1 MGKGLGRSEVLFG
14 ALPSVP
20 QTEFT
25 KWHKRHFNVMTTP
38 DMFPEPKHQSE
49 TVAFEPT
56 RRAGLERLEKFI
68 TRTGAHYAGQRNY
81 DYGPTNRSSVS
92 ALSPWIKH
100 RLITQE
106 DVLTQTLAHHSLSAS
121 MKFVQE
127 VFWRSYFK
135 GWMEQHPS
143 VWHGYLSGLEVALE
157 AIESNKF
164 HKTDYDE
171 AIAGHTGI
179 DCFDHWCDELKET
192 GYLHNH
198 ARMWF
203 ASIWIFT
210 LRLPWELGAEF
221 FLSHLID
228 GDPAANT
235 LSWRW
240 VGGLHTKGKSYLA
253 RPSNIAQFTDGRFD
267 PVGQLSPTA
276 EPLVEDMDHPF
287 VPLSAAQPMPQ
298 GEYVL
303 LITSEDCQPETYIRG
318 SQIGVLGMLPTVDPK
333 QSAQVRSFETGAV
346 ADAIARSGQ
355 KTAAVLS
362 TQDWATT
369 LIEAAHKAGTNQIIT
384 PWAAIGTVATQLDA
398 AKTTL
403 EQAGIHLHQQQRTY
417 DTLTWPHATKG
428 FFKLKKKIPSILNDL
443 GFVDI

>member
-1 MGKGLGRSEVLFG
+1 
-14 ALPSVP
+14 
-20 QTEFT
+20 
-25 KWHKRHFNVMTTP
+25 MTTP
-38 DMFPEPKHQSE
+38 DLFPEAKHQSE
-49 TVAFEPT
+49 TVTFEPT
-56 RRAGLERLEKFI
+56 RQAGIARLKKFI
-68 TRTGAHYAGQRNY
+68 TRTGAHYASQRNY
-81 DYGPTNRSSVS
+81 DYGPTNRNSVS

-106 DVLTQTLAHHSLSAS
+106 EVLTQTLAHHSLSAS

-143 VWHGYLSGLEVALE
+143 VWHSYLNSLETAFEALE
-157 AIESNKF
+157 RNKF
-164 HKTDYDE
+164 RKTDYDE
-171 AIAGHTGI
+171 AIAGRTGI

-210 LRLPWELGAEF
+210 LRLPWELGADF
-221 FLSHLID
+221 FLNHLID
-228 GDPAANT
+228 GDAAANT

-276 EPLVEDMDHPF
+276 EPLIEDMDHPY
-287 VPLSAAQPMPQ
+287 VPLSLVQPMPQ
-298 GEYVL
+298 DEYVL
-303 LITSEDCQPETYIRG
+303 LITSEDCQPESFTTG
-318 SQIGVLGMLPTVDPK
+318 AQIGVLGLLSATDPK
-333 QSAQVRSFETGAV
+333 QSTQVRAFEKGAV
-346 ADAIARSGQ
+346 QDAISRSSQ
-355 KTAAVLS
+355 TLATVAT
-362 TQDWATT
+362 TQDWGAA
-369 LIEAAHKAGTNQIIT
+369 LIEAAQKAGTNQIIT
-384 PWAAIGTVATQLDA
+384 PWAAIGPIATQLDA
-398 AKTTL
+398 TKAAL
-403 EQAGIHLHQQQRTY
+403 EKAGIHVHQQQRTY

-428 FFKLKKKIPSILNDL
+428 FFKLKKKIPNILNDL
-443 GFVDI
+443 GFVDV

>member
-1 MGKGLGRSEVLFG
+1 
-14 ALPSVP
+14 
-20 QTEFT
+20 
-25 KWHKRHFNVMTTP
+25 MTTP
-38 DMFPEPKHQSE
+38 DLFPEAKYQSE
-49 TVAFEPT
+49 AVTFEPT
-56 RRAGLERLEKFI
+56 RQAGIARLKKFI
-68 TRTGAHYAGQRNY
+68 TRTGAHYASQRNY
-81 DYGPTNRSSVS
+81 DYGPTNRNSVS

-106 DVLTQTLAHHSLSAS
+106 EVLTQTLAHHSLSAS

-143 VWHGYLSGLEVALE
+143 VWHSYLNSLETALE
-157 AIESNKF
+157 ALERDKF
-164 HKTDYDE
+164 RKTDYDE
-171 AIAGHTGI
+171 AIAGRTGI

-210 LRLPWELGAEF
+210 LRLPWELGADF
-221 FLSHLID
+221 FLNHLID
-228 GDPAANT
+228 GDAAANT

-276 EPLVEDMDHPF
+276 EPLIEDMDHPY
-287 VPLSAAQPMPQ
+287 VPLSLVQPMPQ
-298 GEYVL
+298 DEYVL
-303 LITSEDCQPETYIRG
+303 LITSEDCQPESFTTG
-318 SQIGVLGMLPTVDPK
+318 AQIGVLGLLSATDPK
-333 QSAQVRSFETGAV
+333 QSTQVSVFEKGAV
-346 ADAIARSGQ
+346 QDAISRSSQ
-355 KTAAVLS
+355 TLATVAT
-362 TQDWATT
+362 TQDWGAA
-369 LIEAAHKAGTNQIIT
+369 LIEAAQKAGTNRIIT
-384 PWAAIGTVATQLDA
+384 PWAAIGPIATQLDA
-398 AKTTL
+398 TKAAL
-403 EQAGIHLHQQQRTY
+403 EKAGIHVHQQQRTY

-428 FFKLKKKIPSILNDL
+428 FFKLKKKIPNILNDL
-443 GFVDI
+443 GFVDV

>member
-1 MGKGLGRSEVLFG
+1 
-14 ALPSVP
+14 
-20 QTEFT
+20 
-25 KWHKRHFNVMTTP
+25 MTTP
-38 DMFPEPKHQSE
+38 DLFPEAKYQLE
-49 TVAFEPT
+49 AVTFEPT
-56 RRAGLERLEKFI
+56 RQAGTARLKKFI
-68 TRTGAHYAGQRNY
+68 TRMGAHYASQRNY
-81 DYGPTNRSSVS
+81 DYGPTNRNSVS

-106 DVLTQTLAHHSLSAS
+106 EVLTQTLAHHSLSAS

-143 VWHGYLSGLEVALE
+143 VWHSYLNSLETALE
-157 AIESNKF
+157 ALERDKLR
-164 HKTDYDE
+164 KTDYDE
-171 AIAGHTGI
+171 AIAGRTGI

-210 LRLPWELGAEF
+210 LRLPWELGADF
-221 FLSHLID
+221 FLNHLID
-228 GDPAANT
+228 GDAAANT

-276 EPLVEDMDHPF
+276 EPLIEDMDHPY
-287 VPLSAAQPMPQ
+287 VPLSLVQPIPQ
-298 GEYVL
+298 DEYVL
-303 LITSEDCQPETYIRG
+303 LMTSEDCQPESFTTG
-318 SQIGVLGMLPTVDPK
+318 AQIGVLGLLSATDPK
-333 QSAQVRSFETGAV
+333 QSTQVRAFEKGAV
-346 ADAIARSGQ
+346 QDAISRSSQ
-355 KTAAVLS
+355 TLATVAT
-362 TQDWATT
+362 TQDWGAA
-369 LIEAAHKAGTNQIIT
+369 LIEAAQKAGTNQIIT
-384 PWAAIGTVATQLDA
+384 PWAAIGPIATQLDA
-398 AKTTL
+398 TKAEL
-403 EQAGIHLHQQQRTY
+403 EKAGIHLHQQQRTY

-428 FFKLKKKIPSILNDL
+428 FFKLKKKIPNILNDL
-443 GFVDI
+443 GFIDV

>member
-1 MGKGLGRSEVLFG
+1 
-14 ALPSVP
+14 
-20 QTEFT
+20 
-25 KWHKRHFNVMTTP
+25 MTTP
-38 DMFPEPKHQSE
+38 DLFPEAKYQSE
-49 TVAFEPT
+49 AVTFEPT
-56 RRAGLERLEKFI
+56 RQAGIARLKKFI
-68 TRTGAHYAGQRNY
+68 TRTGAHYASQRNY
-81 DYGPTNRSSVS
+81 DYGPTNRNSVS

-106 DVLTQTLAHHSLSAS
+106 EVLTQTLAHHSLSAS

-143 VWHGYLSGLEVALE
+143 VWHSYLNSLETALE
-157 AIESNKF
+157 ALERDKLR
-164 HKTDYDE
+164 KTDYDE
-171 AIAGHTGI
+171 AIAGRTGI

-210 LRLPWELGAEF
+210 LRLPWELGADF
-221 FLSHLID
+221 FLNHLID
-228 GDPAANT
+228 GDAAANT

-276 EPLVEDMDHPF
+276 EPLIEDMDHPY
-287 VPLSAAQPMPQ
+287 VPLSLVQPMPQ
-298 GEYVL
+298 DEYVL
-303 LITSEDCQPETYIRG
+303 LITSEDCQPESFTTG
-318 SQIGVLGMLPTVDPK
+318 AQIGVLGLLSATDPK
-333 QSAQVRSFETGAV
+333 QSTQVSVFEKGAV
-346 ADAIARSGQ
+346 QDAISRSSQ
-355 KTAAVLS
+355 TLATVAT
-362 TQDWATT
+362 TQDWGAA
-369 LIEAAHKAGTNQIIT
+369 LIEAAQKAGTNRIIT
-384 PWAAIGTVATQLDA
+384 PWAAIGPIATQLDA
-398 AKTTL
+398 TKAAL
-403 EQAGIHLHQQQRTY
+403 EKAGIHVHQQQRTY

-428 FFKLKKKIPSILNDL
+428 FFKLKKKIPNILNDL
-443 GFVDI
+443 GFVDV

>member
-1 MGKGLGRSEVLFG
+1 
-14 ALPSVP
+14 
-20 QTEFT
+20 
-25 KWHKRHFNVMTTP
+25 MTTP
-38 DMFPEPKHQSE
+38 DLFPEAKYQSE
-49 TVAFEPT
+49 AVTFEPT
-56 RRAGLERLEKFI
+56 RQAGIARLKKFI
-68 TRTGAHYAGQRNY
+68 TRTGAHYASQRNY
-81 DYGPTNRSSVS
+81 DYGPTNRNSVS

-106 DVLTQTLAHHSLSAS
+106 EVLTQTLAHHSLSAS

-143 VWHGYLSGLEVALE
+143 VWHSYLNSLEAAFEALE
-157 AIESNKF
+157 RNKF
-164 HKTDYDE
+164 RKTDYDE
-171 AIAGHTGI
+171 AIAGRTGI

-210 LRLPWELGAEF
+210 LRLPWELGADF
-221 FLSHLID
+221 FLNHLID
-228 GDPAANT
+228 GDAAANT

-276 EPLVEDMDHPF
+276 EPLIEDMDHPY
-287 VPLSAAQPMPQ
+287 VPLSLAQPMPQ
-298 GEYVL
+298 DEYVL
-303 LITSEDCQPETYIRG
+303 LITSEDCQPESFTTG
-318 SQIGVLGMLPTVDPK
+318 AQIGVLGLLSATDPK
-333 QSAQVRSFETGAV
+333 QSTQVRAFEKGAV
-346 ADAIARSGQ
+346 QDAISRSSQ
-355 KTAAVLS
+355 TLATVAT
-362 TQDWATT
+362 TQDWGAA
-369 LIEAAHKAGTNQIIT
+369 LIEAAQKAGTNQIIT
-384 PWAAIGTVATQLDA
+384 PWAAIGPIATQLDA
-398 AKTTL
+398 TKAAL
-403 EQAGIHLHQQQRTY
+403 EKAGIHVHQQQRTY

-428 FFKLKKKIPSILNDL
+428 FFKLKKKIPNILNDL
-443 GFVDI
+443 GFVDV

>member
-1 MGKGLGRSEVLFG
+1 
-14 ALPSVP
+14 
-20 QTEFT
+20 
-25 KWHKRHFNVMTTP
+25 MTTP
-38 DMFPEPKHQSE
+38 DLFPEAKYQSE
-49 TVAFEPT
+49 AVTFEPT
-56 RRAGLERLEKFI
+56 RQAGIARLKKFI
-68 TRTGAHYAGQRNY
+68 TRTGAHYASQRNY
-81 DYGPTNRSSVS
+81 DYGPTNRNSVS

-106 DVLTQTLAHHSLSAS
+106 EVLTQTLAHHSLSAS

-143 VWHGYLSGLEVALE
+143 VWHSYLNSLETALE
-157 AIESNKF
+157 ALERDKLR
-164 HKTDYDE
+164 KTDYDE
-171 AIAGHTGI
+171 AIAGRTGI

-210 LRLPWELGAEF
+210 LRLPWELGADF
-221 FLSHLID
+221 FLNHLID
-228 GDPAANT
+228 GDAAANT

-276 EPLVEDMDHPF
+276 EPLIEDMDHPY
-287 VPLSAAQPMPQ
+287 VPLSLVQPIPQ
-298 GEYVL
+298 DEYVL
-303 LITSEDCQPETYIRG
+303 LITSEDCQPESFTTG
-318 SQIGVLGMLPTVDPK
+318 AQIGVLGLLSATDPK
-333 QSAQVRSFETGAV
+333 QSTQVRAFEKGAV
-346 ADAIARSGQ
+346 QDAISRSSQ
-355 KTAAVLS
+355 TLATVAT
-362 TQDWATT
+362 TQDWGAA
-369 LIEAAHKAGTNQIIT
+369 LIEAAQKAGTNQIIT
-384 PWAAIGTVATQLDA
+384 PWAAIGPIATQLDA
-398 AKTTL
+398 TKAAL
-403 EQAGIHLHQQQRTY
+403 EKAGIHVHQQQRTY

-428 FFKLKKKIPSILNDL
+428 FFKLKKKIPNILNDL
-443 GFVDI
+443 GFVDV

>member
-1 MGKGLGRSEVLFG
+1 
-14 ALPSVP
+14 
-20 QTEFT
+20 
-25 KWHKRHFNVMTTP
+25 MTTP
-38 DMFPEPKHQSE
+38 DLFPEAKYQSE
-49 TVAFEPT
+49 AVTFEPT
-56 RRAGLERLEKFI
+56 RQAGIARLKKFI
-68 TRTGAHYAGQRNY
+68 TRTGAHYASQRNY
-81 DYGPTNRSSVS
+81 DYGPTNRNSVS

-106 DVLTQTLAHHSLSAS
+106 EVLTQTLAHHSLSAS

-143 VWHGYLSGLEVALE
+143 VWHSYLNSLETALE
-157 AIESNKF
+157 ALERDKF
-164 HKTDYDE
+164 RKTDYDE
-171 AIAGHTGI
+171 AIAGRTGI

-210 LRLPWELGAEF
+210 LRLPWELGADF
-221 FLSHLID
+221 FLNHLID
-228 GDPAANT
+228 GDAAANT

-276 EPLVEDMDHPF
+276 EPLIEDMDHPY
-287 VPLSAAQPMPQ
+287 VPLSLVQPIPQ
-298 GEYVL
+298 DEYVL
-303 LITSEDCQPETYIRG
+303 LMTSEDCQPESFTTG
-318 SQIGVLGMLPTVDPK
+318 AQIGVLGLLSATDPK
-333 QSAQVRSFETGAV
+333 QSTQVRAFEKGAV
-346 ADAIARSGQ
+346 QDAISRSSQ
-355 KTAAVLS
+355 TLATVAT
-362 TQDWATT
+362 TQDWGAA
-369 LIEAAHKAGTNQIIT
+369 LIEAAQKAGTNQIIT
-384 PWAAIGTVATQLDA
+384 PWAAIGPIATQLDA
-398 AKTTL
+398 TKAAL
-403 EQAGIHLHQQQRTY
+403 EKAGIHVHQQQRTY

-428 FFKLKKKIPSILNDL
+428 FFKLKKKIPNILNDL
-443 GFVDI
+443 GFVDV

>member
-1 MGKGLGRSEVLFG
+1 
-14 ALPSVP
+14 
-20 QTEFT
+20 
-25 KWHKRHFNVMTTP
+25 MTTP
-38 DMFPEPKHQSE
+38 DLFPEAKHQSE
-49 TVAFEPT
+49 TVTFEPT
-56 RRAGLERLEKFI
+56 RQAGIARLKKFI
-68 TRTGAHYAGQRNY
+68 NRTGVHYASQRNY
-81 DYGPTNRSSVS
+81 DYGPTNRNSVS

-106 DVLTQTLAHHSLSAS
+106 EVLTQTLAHHSLSAS

-143 VWHGYLSGLEVALE
+143 VWHSYLNSLETALE
-157 AIESNKF
+157 ALERDKLR
-164 HKTDYDE
+164 KTDYDE
-171 AIAGHTGI
+171 AIAGRTGI

-210 LRLPWELGAEF
+210 LRLPWELGADF
-221 FLSHLID
+221 FLNHLID
-228 GDPAANT
+228 GDAAANT

-276 EPLVEDMDHPF
+276 EPLIEDMDHPY
-287 VPLSAAQPMPQ
+287 VPLSLVQPMPQ
-298 GEYVL
+298 DEYVL
-303 LITSEDCQPETYIRG
+303 LITSEDCQPESFTTG
-318 SQIGVLGMLPTVDPK
+318 AQIGVLGLLSATDPK
-333 QSAQVRSFETGAV
+333 QSTQVSVFEKGAV
-346 ADAIARSGQ
+346 QDAISRSSQ
-355 KTAAVLS
+355 TLATVAT
-362 TQDWATT
+362 TQDWGAA
-369 LIEAAHKAGTNQIIT
+369 LIEAAQKAGTNRIIT
-384 PWAAIGTVATQLDA
+384 PWAAIGPIATQLDA
-398 AKTTL
+398 TKAAL
-403 EQAGIHLHQQQRTY
+403 EKAGIHVHQQQRTY

-428 FFKLKKKIPSILNDL
+428 FFKLKKKIPNILNDL
-443 GFVDI
+443 GFIDV

>member
-1 MGKGLGRSEVLFG
+1 
-14 ALPSVP
+14 
-20 QTEFT
+20 
-25 KWHKRHFNVMTTP
+25 MTTP
-38 DMFPEPKHQSE
+38 DLFPEAKYQLE
-49 TVAFEPT
+49 AVTFEPT
-56 RRAGLERLEKFI
+56 RQAGIARLKKFI
-68 TRTGAHYAGQRNY
+68 TRTGAHYASQRNY
-81 DYGPTNRSSVS
+81 DYGPTNRNSVS

-106 DVLTQTLAHHSLSAS
+106 EVLTQTLAHHSLSAS

-143 VWHGYLSGLEVALE
+143 VWHSYLNSLKTALE
-157 AIESNKF
+157 ALERNKF
-164 HKTDYDE
+164 RKTDYDE
-171 AIAGHTGI
+171 AIAGRTGI

-210 LRLPWELGAEF
+210 LRLPWELGADF
-221 FLSHLID
+221 FLNHLID
-228 GDPAANT
+228 GDAAANT

-276 EPLVEDMDHPF
+276 EPLIEDMDHPY
-287 VPLSAAQPMPQ
+287 VPLSLVQPMPQ
-298 GEYVL
+298 DEYVL
-303 LITSEDCQPETYIRG
+303 LITSEDCQPESFTTG
-318 SQIGVLGMLPTVDPK
+318 AQIGVLGLLSATDPK
-333 QSAQVRSFETGAV
+333 QSTQVRAFEKGAV
-346 ADAIARSGQ
+346 QDAISRSSQ
-355 KTAAVLS
+355 TLATVAT
-362 TQDWATT
+362 TQDWGAA
-369 LIEAAHKAGTNQIIT
+369 LIEAAQKAGTNRIIT
-384 PWAAIGTVATQLDA
+384 PWAAIGPIATQLDA
-398 AKTTL
+398 TKAEL
-403 EQAGIHLHQQQRTY
+403 EKAGIHLHQQQRTY

-428 FFKLKKKIPSILNDL
+428 FFKLKKKIPNILNDL
-443 GFVDI
+443 GFVDV

>member
-1 MGKGLGRSEVLFG
+1 
-14 ALPSVP
+14 
-20 QTEFT
+20 
-25 KWHKRHFNVMTTP
+25 MTTP
-38 DMFPEPKHQSE
+38 DLFPEAKYQSE
-49 TVAFEPT
+49 AVTFEPT
-56 RRAGLERLEKFI
+56 RQAGIARLKKFI
-68 TRTGAHYAGQRNY
+68 TRTGAHYASQRNY
-81 DYGPTNRSSVS
+81 DYGPTNRNSVS

-106 DVLTQTLAHHSLSAS
+106 EVLTQTLAHHSLSAS

-143 VWHGYLSGLEVALE
+143 VWHSYLNSLETAFEALE
-157 AIESNKF
+157 RDKF
-164 HKTDYDE
+164 RKTDYDE
-171 AIAGHTGI
+171 AITGRTGI

-210 LRLPWELGAEF
+210 LRLPWELGADF
-221 FLSHLID
+221 FLNHLID
-228 GDPAANT
+228 GDAAANT

-276 EPLVEDMDHPF
+276 EPLIEDMDHPY
-287 VPLSAAQPMPQ
+287 VPLSLAQPMPQ
-298 GEYVL
+298 DEYVL
-303 LITSEDCQPETYIRG
+303 LITSEDCQPEFFTTG
-318 SQIGVLGMLPTVDPK
+318 AQIGVLGLLSATDPK
-333 QSAQVRSFETGAV
+333 QGTQVRAFEKGAV
-346 ADAIARSGQ
+346 QDAISRSGQ
-355 KTAAVLS
+355 TLATVS
-362 TQDWATT
+362 TTQDWGTA
-369 LIEAAHKAGTNQIIT
+369 LIEAARKAGTNQIIT
-384 PWAAIGTVATQLDA
+384 PWAAIGPVATQLDA
-398 AKTTL
+398 TKAAL
-403 EQAGIHLHQQQRTY
+403 EKAGIHVHQQQRTY

-428 FFKLKKKIPSILNDL
+428 FFKLKKKIPNILNDL
-443 GFVDI
+443 GFVDV

>member
-1 MGKGLGRSEVLFG
+1 
-14 ALPSVP
+14 
-20 QTEFT
+20 
-25 KWHKRHFNVMTTP
+25 MTTP
-38 DMFPEPKHQSE
+38 DLFPEAKHQSE
-49 TVAFEPT
+49 TVTFEPT
-56 RRAGLERLEKFI
+56 RQAGIARLKKFI
-68 TRTGAHYAGQRNY
+68 TRTGAHYASQRNY
-81 DYGPTNRSSVS
+81 DYGPTNRNSVS

-106 DVLTQTLAHHSLSAS
+106 EVLTQTLAHHSLSAS

-143 VWHGYLSGLEVALE
+143 VWHSYLNSLETALE
-157 AIESNKF
+157 ALERDKLR
-164 HKTDYDE
+164 KTDYDE
-171 AIAGHTGI
+171 AIAGRTGI

-210 LRLPWELGAEF
+210 LRLPWELGADF
-221 FLSHLID
+221 FLNHLID
-228 GDPAANT
+228 GDAAANT

-276 EPLVEDMDHPF
+276 EPLIEDMDHPY
-287 VPLSAAQPMPQ
+287 VPLSLVQPMPQ
-298 GEYVL
+298 DEYVL
-303 LITSEDCQPETYIRG
+303 LITSEDCQPESFTTG
-318 SQIGVLGMLPTVDPK
+318 AQIGVLGLLSATDPK
-333 QSAQVRSFETGAV
+333 QSTQVSVFEKGTV
-346 ADAIARSGQ
+346 QDAISRSSQ
-355 KTAAVLS
+355 TLATVAT
-362 TQDWATT
+362 TQDWGAA
-369 LIEAAHKAGTNQIIT
+369 LIEAAQKAGTNRIIT
-384 PWAAIGTVATQLDA
+384 PWAAIGPIATQLDA
-398 AKTTL
+398 TKAEL
-403 EQAGIHLHQQQRTY
+403 EKAGIHVHQQQRTY

-428 FFKLKKKIPSILNDL
+428 FFKLKKKIPNILNDL
-443 GFVDI
+443 GFVDV

>member
-1 MGKGLGRSEVLFG
+1 
-14 ALPSVP
+14 
-20 QTEFT
+20 
-25 KWHKRHFNVMTTP
+25 MTTP
-38 DMFPEPKHQSE
+38 DLFPEAKHQSE
-49 TVAFEPT
+49 TVTFEPT
-56 RRAGLERLEKFI
+56 RQAGIARLKKFI
-68 TRTGAHYAGQRNY
+68 TRTGAHYASQRNY
-81 DYGPTNRSSVS
+81 DYGPTNRNSVS

-106 DVLTQTLAHHSLSAS
+106 EVLTQTLAHHSLSAS

-143 VWHGYLSGLEVALE
+143 VWHSYLNSLKTALE
-157 AIESNKF
+157 ALERNKF
-164 HKTDYDE
+164 RKTDYDE
-171 AIAGHTGI
+171 AIAGRTGI

-210 LRLPWELGAEF
+210 LRLPWELGADF
-221 FLSHLID
+221 FLNHLID
-228 GDPAANT
+228 GDAAANT

-276 EPLVEDMDHPF
+276 EPLIEDKDHPY
-287 VPLSAAQPMPQ
+287 VPLSLAQPMPQ
-298 GEYVL
+298 DEYVL
-303 LITSEDCQPETYIRG
+303 LITSEDCQPEFFTTG
-318 SQIGVLGMLPTVDPK
+318 AQIGVLGLLSATDPK
-333 QSAQVRSFETGAV
+333 QGTQVRAFEKGAV
-346 ADAIARSGQ
+346 QDAISRSGQ
-355 KTAAVLS
+355 TLATVS
-362 TQDWATT
+362 TTQDWGTA
-369 LIEAAHKAGTNQIIT
+369 LIEAARKAGTNQIIT
-384 PWAAIGTVATQLDA
+384 PWAAIGPVATQLDA
-398 AKTTL
+398 TKAAL
-403 EQAGIHLHQQQRTY
+403 EKAGIHVHQQQRTY

-428 FFKLKKKIPSILNDL
+428 FFKLKKKIPNILNDL
-443 GFVDI
+443 GFVDV

>member
-1 MGKGLGRSEVLFG
+1 
-14 ALPSVP
+14 
-20 QTEFT
+20 
-25 KWHKRHFNVMTTP
+25 MTTP
-38 DMFPEPKHQSE
+38 DLFPEAKYQSE
-49 TVAFEPT
+49 AVTFEPT
-56 RRAGLERLEKFI
+56 RQAGIARLKKFI
-68 TRTGAHYAGQRNY
+68 TRTGAHYASQRNY
-81 DYGPTNRSSVS
+81 DYGPTNRNSVS

-106 DVLTQTLAHHSLSAS
+106 EVLTQTLAHHSLSAS

-143 VWHGYLSGLEVALE
+143 VWHSYLNSLETALE
-157 AIESNKF
+157 ALERDKLR
-164 HKTDYDE
+164 KTDYDE
-171 AIAGHTGI
+171 AIAGRTGI

-210 LRLPWELGAEF
+210 LRLPWELGADF
-221 FLSHLID
+221 FLNHLID
-228 GDPAANT
+228 GDAAANT

-276 EPLVEDMDHPF
+276 EPLIEDMDHPY
-287 VPLSAAQPMPQ
+287 VPLSLVQPIPQ
-298 GEYVL
+298 DEYVL
-303 LITSEDCQPETYIRG
+303 LITSEDCQPESFTTG
-318 SQIGVLGMLPTVDPK
+318 AQIGVLGLLSATDPK
-333 QSAQVRSFETGAV
+333 QSTQVRAFEKGAV
-346 ADAIARSGQ
+346 QDAISRSSQ
-355 KTAAVLS
+355 TLATVAT
-362 TQDWATT
+362 TQDWGAA
-369 LIEAAHKAGTNQIIT
+369 LIEAAQKAGTNQIIT
-384 PWAAIGTVATQLDA
+384 PWAAIGPIATQLDA
-398 AKTTL
+398 TKAEL
-403 EQAGIHLHQQQRTY
+403 EKAGIHLHQQQRTY

-428 FFKLKKKIPSILNDL
+428 FFKLKKKIPNILNDL
-443 GFVDI
+443 GFIDV

>member
-1 MGKGLGRSEVLFG
+1 
-14 ALPSVP
+14 
-20 QTEFT
+20 
-25 KWHKRHFNVMTTP
+25 MTTP
-38 DMFPEPKHQSE
+38 DLFPEAKYQLE
-49 TVAFEPT
+49 AVTFEPT
-56 RRAGLERLEKFI
+56 RQAGTAQLKKFI
-68 TRTGAHYAGQRNY
+68 TRTGAHYASQRNY
-81 DYGPTNRSSVS
+81 DYGPTNRNSVS

-106 DVLTQTLAHHSLSAS
+106 EVLTQTLAHHSLSAS

-143 VWHGYLSGLEVALE
+143 VWHSYLNSLETALE
-157 AIESNKF
+157 ALERDKF
-164 HKTDYDE
+164 RKTDYDE
-171 AIAGHTGI
+171 AIAGRTGI

-210 LRLPWELGAEF
+210 LRLPWELGADF
-221 FLSHLID
+221 FLNHLID
-228 GDPAANT
+228 GDAAANT

-276 EPLVEDMDHPF
+276 EPLIEDMDHPY
-287 VPLSAAQPMPQ
+287 VPLSLVQPIPQ
-298 GEYVL
+298 DEYVL
-303 LITSEDCQPETYIRG
+303 LITSEDCQPESFTTG
-318 SQIGVLGMLPTVDPK
+318 AQIGVLGLLSATEPK
-333 QSAQVRSFETGAV
+333 QSTQVRAFEKGAV
-346 ADAIARSGQ
+346 QDAIFRSSQ
-355 KTAAVLS
+355 TLATVAT
-362 TQDWATT
+362 TQDWGAA
-369 LIEAAHKAGTNQIIT
+369 LIEAAQKAGTNQIIT
-384 PWAAIGTVATQLDA
+384 PWAAIGPIATQLDA
-398 AKTTL
+398 TKAEL
-403 EQAGIHLHQQQRTY
+403 EKAGIHLHQQQRTY

-428 FFKLKKKIPSILNDL
+428 FFKLKKKIPNILNDL
-443 GFVDI
+443 GFIDV

>member
-1 MGKGLGRSEVLFG
+1 
-14 ALPSVP
+14 
-20 QTEFT
+20 
-25 KWHKRHFNVMTTP
+25 MTTP
-38 DMFPEPKHQSE
+38 DLFPEAKHQSE
-49 TVAFEPT
+49 AVTFEPT
-56 RRAGLERLEKFI
+56 RKGGIARLKKFI

-106 DVLTQTLAHHSLSAS
+106 EVLTQTIAHHSISAS

-143 VWHGYLSGLEVALE
+143 VWHSYLNSLETALE
-157 AIESNKF
+157 AMERNKF
-164 HKTDYDE
+164 RKTDYDE
-171 AIAGHTGI
+171 AIAGRTGI
-179 DCFDHWCDELKET
+179 DCFDQWCDELKET

-210 LRLPWELGAEF
+210 LRLPWELGADF
-221 FLSHLID
+221 FLNHLID
-228 GDPAANT
+228 GDAAANT

-276 EPLVEDMDHPF
+276 EPLIEDMDHPY
-287 VPLSAAQPMPQ
+287 VPLSLAQPMPQ
-298 GEYVL
+298 DEYVL
-303 LITSEDCQPETYIRG
+303 LITSEDCQPESFATG
-318 SQIGVLGMLPTVDPK
+318 AQIGVLGLLSVTDPK
-333 QSAQVRSFETGAV
+333 RSTQVRAFEKGAV
-346 ADAIARSGQ
+346 QDAISRSDQ
-355 KTAAVLS
+355 TLATVS
-362 TQDWATT
+362 TTQDWGAA
-369 LIEAAHKAGTNQIIT
+369 LIEAAQKAGTNQIIT
-384 PWAAIGTVATQLDA
+384 PWVAIGPVATQLDA
-398 AKTTL
+398 TKAAL
-403 EQAGIHLHQQQRTY
+403 EKAGIHVHQQQRTF

-428 FFKLKKKIPSILNDL
+428 FFKLKKKIPNILNDL
-443 GFVDI
+443 GFVDV

>member
-1 MGKGLGRSEVLFG
+1 
-14 ALPSVP
+14 
-20 QTEFT
+20 
-25 KWHKRHFNVMTTP
+25 MTTP
-38 DMFPEPKHQSE
+38 DLFPEAKHQSE
-49 TVAFEPT
+49 TVTFEPT
-56 RRAGLERLEKFI
+56 RQAGIARLKKFI
-68 TRTGAHYAGQRNY
+68 TRTGAHYASQRNY
-81 DYGPTNRSSVS
+81 DYGPTNRNSVS

-106 DVLTQTLAHHSLSAS
+106 EVLTQTLAHHSLSAS

-143 VWHGYLSGLEVALE
+143 VWHSYLNSLETALE
-157 AIESNKF
+157 ALERDKLR
-164 HKTDYDE
+164 KTDYDE
-171 AIAGHTGI
+171 AIAGRTGI

-210 LRLPWELGAEF
+210 LRLPWELGADF
-221 FLSHLID
+221 FLNHLID
-228 GDPAANT
+228 GDAAANT

-276 EPLVEDMDHPF
+276 EPLIEDMDHPY
-287 VPLSAAQPMPQ
+287 VPLSLVQPMPQ
-298 GEYVL
+298 DEYVL
-303 LITSEDCQPETYIRG
+303 LITSEDCQPESFTTG
-318 SQIGVLGMLPTVDPK
+318 AQIGVLGLLSATDPK
-333 QSAQVRSFETGAV
+333 QSTQVSVFEKGTV
-346 ADAIARSGQ
+346 QDAISRSSQ
-355 KTAAVLS
+355 TLATVAT
-362 TQDWATT
+362 TQDWGAA
-369 LIEAAHKAGTNQIIT
+369 LIEAAQKAGTNQIIT
-384 PWAAIGTVATQLDA
+384 PWAAIGPIATQLDA
-398 AKTTL
+398 TKAEL
-403 EQAGIHLHQQQRTY
+403 EKAGIHLHQQQRTY

-428 FFKLKKKIPSILNDL
+428 FFKLKKKIPNILNDL
-443 GFVDI
+443 GFVDV

>member
-1 MGKGLGRSEVLFG
+1 
-14 ALPSVP
+14 
-20 QTEFT
+20 
-25 KWHKRHFNVMTTP
+25 MTTP
-38 DMFPEPKHQSE
+38 DLFPEAKYQSE
-49 TVAFEPT
+49 AVTFEPT
-56 RRAGLERLEKFI
+56 RQAGIARLKKFI
-68 TRTGAHYAGQRNY
+68 TRTGAHYASQRNY
-81 DYGPTNRSSVS
+81 DYGPTNRNSVS

-106 DVLTQTLAHHSLSAS
+106 EVLTQTLAHHSLSAS

-143 VWHGYLSGLEVALE
+143 VWHSYLNSLETALE
-157 AIESNKF
+157 ALERDKF
-164 HKTDYDE
+164 RKTDYDE
-171 AIAGHTGI
+171 AIAGRTGI

-210 LRLPWELGAEF
+210 LRLPWELGADF
-221 FLSHLID
+221 FLNHLID
-228 GDPAANT
+228 GDAAANT

-276 EPLVEDMDHPF
+276 EPLIEDMDHPY
-287 VPLSAAQPMPQ
+287 VPLSLVQPIPQ
-298 GEYVL
+298 DEYVL
-303 LITSEDCQPETYIRG
+303 LITSEDCQPESFTTG
-318 SQIGVLGMLPTVDPK
+318 AQIGVLGLLSATDPK
-333 QSAQVRSFETGAV
+333 QSTQVRAFEKGAV
-346 ADAIARSGQ
+346 QDAISRSSQ
-355 KTAAVLS
+355 TLATVAT
-362 TQDWATT
+362 TQDWGAA
-369 LIEAAHKAGTNQIIT
+369 LIEAAQKAGTNQIIT
-384 PWAAIGTVATQLDA
+384 PWAAIGPIATQLDA
-398 AKTTL
+398 TKAAL
-403 EQAGIHLHQQQRTY
+403 EKAGIHVHQQQRTY

-428 FFKLKKKIPSILNDL
+428 FFKLKKKIPNILNDL
-443 GFVDI
+443 GFVDV

>member
-1 MGKGLGRSEVLFG
+1 
-14 ALPSVP
+14 
-20 QTEFT
+20 
-25 KWHKRHFNVMTTP
+25 MTTP
-38 DMFPEPKHQSE
+38 DLFPEAKHQSE
-49 TVAFEPT
+49 TVTFEPT
-56 RRAGLERLEKFI
+56 RQAGIARLKKFI
-68 TRTGAHYAGQRNY
+68 TRTGAHYASQRNY
-81 DYGPTNRSSVS
+81 DYGPTNRNSVS

-106 DVLTQTLAHHSLSAS
+106 EVLTQTLAHHSLSAS

-143 VWHGYLSGLEVALE
+143 VWHSYLNSLETALE
-157 AIESNKF
+157 ALERDKLR
-164 HKTDYDE
+164 KTDYDE
-171 AIAGHTGI
+171 AIAGRTGI

-210 LRLPWELGAEF
+210 LRLPWELGADF
-221 FLSHLID
+221 FLNHLID
-228 GDPAANT
+228 GDAAANT

-276 EPLVEDMDHPF
+276 EPLIEDMDHPY
-287 VPLSAAQPMPQ
+287 VPLSLVQPIPQ
-298 GEYVL
+298 DEYVL
-303 LITSEDCQPETYIRG
+303 LMTSEDCQPESFTTG
-318 SQIGVLGMLPTVDPK
+318 AQIGVLGLLSATDPK
-333 QSAQVRSFETGAV
+333 QSTQVRAFEKGAV
-346 ADAIARSGQ
+346 QDAISRSSQ
-355 KTAAVLS
+355 TLATVAT
-362 TQDWATT
+362 TQDWGAA
-369 LIEAAHKAGTNQIIT
+369 LIEAAQKAGTNQIIT
-384 PWAAIGTVATQLDA
+384 PWAAIGPIATQLDA
-398 AKTTL
+398 TKAAL
-403 EQAGIHLHQQQRTY
+403 EKAGIHVHQQQRTY

-428 FFKLKKKIPSILNDL
+428 FFKLKKKIPNILNDL
-443 GFVDI
+443 GFVDV